1 MKVIIITALLFIGIT
16 PLFSQKTFTLTSEDV
31 GGQAGSA
38 QFFNGF
44 GCTGENA
51 SPQLQWA
58 NVPEDTRSF
67 AVTMYDKDAP
77 TGSGWWHWVVFD
89 LPAGTLEIPANAG
102 NITSGLM
109 PEYAIQSRTDF
120 GSYGYGG
127 PCPPEGH
134 GFHEYLITVYALDTD
149 KLELDRDAT
158 PALVGYMINAHLLG
172 KASIVIYAK
181 R

>member
-1 MKVIIITALLFIGIT
+1 MNDLAGRLHRRLPVLELLDQRGVKSVNEALRYAPGVVT
-16 PLFSQKTFTLTSEDV
+16 EQK
-31 GGQAGSA
+31 GA
-38 QFFNGF
+38 
-44 GCTGENA
+44 
-51 SPQLQWA
+51 
-58 NVPEDTRSF
+58 

-109 PEYAIQSRTDF
+109 PENAIQSRTDF

-149 KLELDRDAT
+149 KLELGRDAS